1 LVDRPWLQNAK
12 KAPNVPLGDIHM
24 TLRAFTA
31 SFPTSYSFNN
41 VDVSM
46 DNTNSGL
53 DSSMMGFHNDGC
65 DLVLSSTAYPF
76 ERIAYNDAAECV
88 PSLIPDGIQHISLQ
102 SDLRLVVD
110 SANESNLGLGQPYFG
125 IYSSNCDGFDL
136 GSSLLACTFVNDDS
150 DFNLYPLWQKVGTLL
165 MKICQICQ
173 G

>member
-1 LVDRPWLQNAK
+1 
-12 KAPNVPLGDIHM
+12 M

-76 ERIAYNDAAECV
+76 ECIADNDAAECE
-88 PSLIPDGIQHISLQ
+88 PPLSLMAFGTFLC
-102 SDLRLVVD
+102 
-110 SANESNLGLGQPYFG
+110 NL
-125 IYSSNCDGFDL
+125 I
-136 GSSLLACTFVNDDS
+136 
-150 DFNLYPLWQKVGTLL
+150 
-165 MKICQICQ
+165 
-173 G
+173 